1 MRVTRKRPKW
11 WWSETL
17 ILKLWCICLLH
28 DTRKHRG
35 GKQNP
40 SSLYIKRTLS
50 LEKKTAGWGG
60 CGCSR
65 WSCQGCMHAW
75 MLGRFSH
82 VQLFATP
89 WTVPHQAPL
98 SMQFSR
104 QEYWSR
110 LPFPSPG
117 DFPDPGVSPMSP
129 ASPALQADSL
139 LLSHQG
145 NPVKVVQVK
154 WITHTAPPSPFVCSL
169 QLVIGLQERVWEDQL
184 RRPYLYNHC
193 NSNGIT
199 EKLGKERG
207 E

>member
-1 MRVTRKRPKW
+1 LRVTRKRPKW

-17 ILKLWCICLLH
+17 IPRTLVYLSSPWH
-28 DTRKHRG
+28 RKHRG

-40 SSLYIKRTLS
+40 PSLYIKRTLS
-50 LEKKTAGWGG
+50 PKKKIAGRGG

-75 MLGRFSH
+75 MLNRFSH

-98 SMQFSR
+98 SMEFSR

-117 DFPDPGVSPMSP
+117 DLPDPGISPMSP
-129 ASPALQADSL
+129 ASPALQADSYCWATREVPC
-139 LLSHQG
+139 QG
-145 NPVKVVQVK
+145 CAGE
-154 WITHTAPPSPFVCSL
+154 TEHTRPAFPSCL
-169 QLVIGLQERVWEDQL
+169 QPAAIGLQETVGGPAQESTSIQPL
-184 RRPYLYNHC
+184 
-193 NSNGIT
+193 
-199 EKLGKERG
+199 
-207 E
+207 